1 MTLECEASGN
11 PTPRI
16 SWFKNGSPMVPDDYF
31 RIVDTKNLQILGLLM
46 SDNGYYQ
53 CFAENSVGSI
63 QATAQL
69 RVVEQGESL
78 EILENGA
85 VQT

>member
-1 MTLECEASGN
+1 
-11 PTPRI
+11 
-16 SWFKNGSPMVPDDYF
+16 MVPDDYF

-85 VQT
+85 LHT